1 MEIEER
7 NLIVEEMKGNL
18 EKISEDIY
26 QNLQKV
32 SRITSRPNKLLMKRY
47 DEIQALQKSFGSYLS
62 YKPYLFQKFTL
73 PSLLLAKELLSKA
86 RDEINSITIEDLA
99 IEIADRQQKIDQLLD
114 RG

>member
-47 DEIQALQKSFGSYLS
+47 DEI
-62 YKPYLFQKFTL
+62 
-73 PSLLLAKELLSKA
+73 
-86 RDEINSITIEDLA
+86 
-99 IEIADRQQKIDQLLD
+99 
-114 RG
+114 